1 MTFFLKTRILTVTLA
16 LAGLWSA
23 TGSAAQ
29 EVRGRLLGDG
39 ARPLAAAYVTLEDS
53 GGSAIAS
60 TLTDPSGWFILAAS
74 SFGSYSVRAEYIG
87 HESIVRD
94 VVLTPGTSELLEL
107 RLEPRAL
114 ELEGLRV
121 ESGRECTASPDIAFR
136 VAAVW
141 EELRKALR
149 VTVLVEEAGLFQFD
163 IDRWTRTLDPAT
175 LRVRAERRRPRSG
188 FHAGSP
194 FASLPAERLA
204 EDGYVQGERG
214 ESELRYYAPDAA
226 VLMSRT
232 FQDTHCFGFTADGP
246 EPGWAGLR
254 FQPHDVA
261 GRDIVGTLWFD
272 RETFAPERLDF
283 DYTRLPWDLEG
294 AGAIG
299 GRVEFARLPEG
310 PWIVSRWW
318 LRMPVVEERRF
329 RFSRAGEPEVRYG
342 LNAIIEEGGV
352 VREARTDEARVLVVG
367 LGTVAG
373 RVVEEPGDLP
383 VGGARVALRGGLIET
398 ESEADGS
405 FVLDELPAGH
415 YEVTVTTPSLEV
427 MGVPPP
433 IRTVR
438 VEEERV
444 TEAILRIPSPASAIG
459 ALCSESMTEDGQAV
473 LVGAVSWPDG
483 DPREDTRLTVE
494 WEGIRWLSPGIDATF
509 EQRDQSASVPVRPDG
524 RFFLCGLEEDQSYQL
539 SAVSRGFVSDTVS
552 VRPGETVERITLPL
566 RPVPTAEALIIR
578 VVSSD
583 GPLPGARVLLPDV
596 ERSATSD
603 AEGRAVF
610 PTVAFGAVPVEVE
623 HAGFAPRA
631 ETVQVADSAVTVVT
645 VPMARPT
652 YELEPVVVE
661 VRSSEQL
668 ANRRSGSSGTF
679 ALSRADIDAAI
690 DERAVTDLG
699 QLLQAAAPGLI
710 YLSTLATGTQ
720 YIGSCIVYSRAM
732 GRGIGGGA
740 RCAQVVLDGA
750 WLSTAEAAR
759 LLDAFPLSELR
770 SVEFVS
776 PQEATFRFGTAGA
789 LTDHANGVVLIRTGG
804 E

>member
-1 MTFFLKTRILTVTLA
+1 MTFFLRTSILTVTLA
-16 LAGLWSA
+16 LAGHWSA
-23 TGSAAQ
+23 TGALAQ
-29 EVRGRLLGDG
+29 EVRGRLLGDA
-39 ARPLAAAYVTLEDS
+39 ARPLGAAYVSLEDS

-74 SFGSYSVRAEYIG
+74 SFGSYTVRAEYIG

-121 ESGRECTASPDIAFR
+121 ESGRECAVSPDVASR
-136 VAAVW
+136 VAAIW

-163 IDRWTRTLDPAT
+163 IDRWTRTLDPTT
-175 LRVRAERRRPRSG
+175 LGVRDERRRPRSG

-194 FASLPAERLA
+194 FASLPAEQLA
-204 EDGYVQGERG
+204 QEGYVQGERG
-214 ESELRYYAPDAA
+214 EAELRYYAPDAS

-232 FQDTHCFGFTADGP
+232 FQNTHCFGFTADGP

-254 FQPHDVA
+254 FRPHDVA

-283 DYTRLPWDLEG
+283 DFTRLPWDLEG
-294 AGAIG
+294 GGAIG
-299 GRVEFARLPEG
+299 GRVEFAQLPEG

-342 LNAIIEEGGV
+342 LNSIIEEGGV
-352 VREARTDEARVLVVG
+352 VREVRTNEERFVVVE
-367 LGTVAG
+367 LGAVEG
-373 RVVEEPGDLP
+373 RVVEEPGDVP
-383 VGGARVALRGGLIET
+383 VGGARVALRGGLIEA

-405 FVLDELPAGH
+405 FVLDGVPAGH
-415 YEVTVTTPSLEV
+415 YEVTVTTPSLEAI
-427 MGVPPP
+427 GAPPP
-433 IRTVR
+433 TRTLL
-438 VEEERV
+438 VEEERI
-444 TEAILRIPSPASAIG
+444 TEAVLRIPAPARAIG
-459 ALCSESMTEDGQAV
+459 ALCSEPMSEGGEAV

-483 DPREDTRLTVE
+483 SPRQDTRLTVE

-524 RFFLCGLEEDQSYQL
+524 RFFLCGLEEDQSYRV
-539 SAVSRGFVSDTVS
+539 SAVSRGFFSDTVA

-566 RPVPTAEALIIR
+566 RPVPMAEALIIR
-578 VVSSD
+578 VVGSD
-583 GPLPGARVLLPDV
+583 GPLPGAQVVLPEV

-610 PTVAFGAVPVEVE
+610 PTVGLGAVSVEVE

-631 ETVQVADSAVTVVT
+631 ETVQLTDSSVTVVT

-661 VRSSEQL
+661 VLSSEQL

-679 ALSRADIDAAI
+679 ALSRADIDAAMT
-690 DERAVTDLG
+690 ERAVADLG

-720 YIGSCIVYSRAM
+720 YIGSCIVYSRRMSGAV
-732 GRGIGGGA
+732 GGGV

-750 WLSTAEAAR
+750 WLSTEEAAR

-789 LTDHANGVVLIRTGG
+789 LSDHANGVVLIRTGG

>member
-1 MTFFLKTRILTVTLA
+1 MTFFLRTSILTATLA
-16 LAGLWSA
+16 LAGHWSA
-23 TGSAAQ
+23 TGALAQ

-39 ARPLAAAYVTLEDS
+39 GRPLGAAFVSLEGS
-53 GGSAIAS
+53 GGSAISS
-60 TLTDPSGWFILAAS
+60 TLTDPSGWFVLTAS
-74 SFGSYSVRAEYIG
+74 SFGSYTVRAEYIG

-107 RLEPRAL
+107 RLRSRAL

-121 ESGRECTASPDIAFR
+121 ESGRECAASPDVALR
-136 VAAVW
+136 VAAIW

-163 IDRWTRTLDPAT
+163 VDRWTRTLDPTT
-175 LRVRAERRRPRSG
+175 LRVREESRRPRSG

-204 EDGYVQGERG
+204 EEGYVQGERG
-214 ESELRYYAPDAA
+214 EAELRYYAPDAS
-226 VLMSRT
+226 VLVSRT
-232 FQDTHCFGFTADGP
+232 FQDTHCFGFTDDGP

-254 FQPHDVA
+254 FRPHDVA

-283 DYTRLPWDLEG
+283 DFTRLPWELEG
-294 AGAIG
+294 DGVLG
-299 GRVEFARLPEG
+299 GRVAFVQLPEG

-352 VREARTDEARVLVVG
+352 VREVRTDEERFVVVG
-367 LGTVAG
+367 LGSVEG
-373 RVVEEPGDLP
+373 RVVEEPGDVP
-383 VGGARVALRGGLIET
+383 VGGARVALRGGLVET
-398 ESEADGS
+398 ESGADGS
-405 FVLDELPAGH
+405 FVLHEVPAGH
-415 YEVTVTTPSLEV
+415 YEVTVTTPALDA
-427 MGVPPP
+427 MGAPPP
-433 IRTVR
+433 MRTVQ
-438 VEEERV
+438 VEEEQV
-444 TEAILRIPSPASAIG
+444 TEAVLRIPSPASAIG
-459 ALCSESMTEDGQAV
+459 ALCSEPLSDDGEAV

-483 DPREDTRLTVE
+483 DPRQDTRLTVE

-509 EQRDQSASVPVRPDG
+509 EQSDQSASVPVRPDG
-524 RFFLCGLEEDQSYQL
+524 RFFLCGLEEDQSYHL

-552 VRPGETVERITLPL
+552 VRPGATVERIALSL
-566 RPVPTAEALIIR
+566 RPVPTAEALIVR
-578 VVSSD
+578 VVAAD
-583 GPLPGARVLLPDV
+583 GPLPGARVVLPDV

-610 PTVAFGAVPVEVE
+610 PTVAMGSVSVEVE
-623 HAGFAPRA
+623 HAGFAPRT
-631 ETVQVADSAVTVVT
+631 ETVQVRDSAVTIVT
-645 VPMARPT
+645 VPMAPPT

-679 ALSRADIDAAI
+679 ALSRADIDAAMS
-690 DERAVTDLG
+690 ERAVADLG

-710 YLSTLATGTQ
+710 YLSTLTTGMQ
-720 YIGSCIVYSRAM
+720 YIGSCIVYSRRM
-732 GRGIGGGA
+732 SRVGGGA

-750 WLSTAEAAR
+750 WLSTEEAAR

-770 SVEFVS
+770 SIEFVS